1 MAKHVNCDECIAADV
16 EGLSRGLPL
25 ASFGY
30 TKCGAFHINFTQYAW
45 KLHTRHVC
53 TQCSHKWTRTLP
65 ALGNSLAALGCY
77 LEGAT
82 LYVAQV
88 LVSGEVPQ

>member
-1 MAKHVNCDECIAADV
+1 MAWHVNLDECIAAAV

-25 ASFGY
+25 ALFGCIN
-30 TKCGAFHINFTQYAW
+30 CGASHLDLGQYAW
-45 KLHTRHVC
+45 KLHTHQIC
-53 TQCSHKWTRTLP
+53 TQCNHKWTRTP
-65 ALGNSLAALGCY
+65 PVLGNPLAALGCY

-88 LVSGEVPQ
+88 LVSAAAPQ